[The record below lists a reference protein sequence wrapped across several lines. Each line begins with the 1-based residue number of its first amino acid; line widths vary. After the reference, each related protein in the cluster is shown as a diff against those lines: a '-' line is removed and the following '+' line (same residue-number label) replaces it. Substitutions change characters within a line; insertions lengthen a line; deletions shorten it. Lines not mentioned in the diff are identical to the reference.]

1 METKMLDNLSTAIE
15 RVVKTLRG
23 DAAPTKKRMPLG
35 AFVNYAIAEIDKAA
49 RDEPAVAKRRLS
61 ALKRGVDDVL
71 AGVAKLSAED
81 LASESVH
88 VEVVTA
94 FAPTRADGD
103 VVMDE
108 VTTAGDQ
115 SSTQLS
121 LEGIAPAT
129 GDTAFAENLKAVGK
143 ALETL
148 KVDLDE
154 PPKPKPRASTKKTD
168 GTGRAERSHGAD
180 RDAGD
185 GGAAGS
191 DREAGGNDGDGW
203 PMDLNNA
210 AFLKGD
216 ATAEAALT
224 WGADPDGVASPKAR

>member
-1 METKMLDNLSTAIE
+1 METKILDNLSTAIE

-23 DAAPTKKRMPLG
+23 DVAPTKKRIPLG

-81 LASESVH
+81 IASETIE

-94 FAPTRADGD
+94 FAPTKADGD
-103 VVMDE
+103 TPMDD

-121 LEGIAPAT
+121 LVGIAPAA
-129 GDTAFAENLKAVGK
+129 GDTAFAENLKAVAK

-148 KVDLDE
+148 KADLDE
-154 PPKPKPRASTKKTD
+154 PPKPKARVSAKKTD
-168 GTGRAERSHGAD
+168 GTRSDRGAD
-180 RDAGD
+180 
-185 GGAAGS
+185 AAGGEH
-191 DREAGGNDGDGW
+191 EATGQDGDGW

-224 WGADPDGVASPKAR
+224 WGADPDEVASPKAR